1 MSKILALVSLAL
13 SLTAQT
19 LDRTKA
25 PPTPP
30 IPGFKLPPISEG
42 KLPNGLTVVLVEDS
56 RFPLVSLRLSFTAGS
71 KYDPNDL
78 PGLSAM
84 VASLLTEGTK
94 ARSSRQIAEE
104 LGSIGGSLT
113 GSSNPETLVL
123 GGSVLAENLD
133 KLLDLLADTALN
145 ATFPEDEVKLR
156 KQNRKQ
162 TLMAQRSQPD
172 FLARE
177 KLNAIVFSGHPYA
190 RISPTMQSID
200 AMDQKVLVNFRDTFL
215 APNDATLIMIGK
227 LPARAEALKMIRDR
241 FGAWQQKTQ
250 SAPPAPKFPAAK
262 RELVLI
268 DRPGSVQ
275 ADIMAGHQAMP
286 RTNPDYYPLMMG
298 SVILGGGTSSRM
310 FNEIREKKGYAYDA
324 HSELNI
330 AARKDVGLLT
340 AVTQVRNEVLEPAM
354 QELLA
359 ELDGMGK
366 DRVTAEELSS
376 AKNYISGNFLL
387 SLETQDSL
395 ATQLERGRAQGLPP
409 DYLENFTTR
418 VRSVEPD
425 QIQKQSKKFMNP
437 EEATIVVVGDAAKI
451 QKALEKFGN
460 VQVTKAN

>member
-1 MSKILALVSLAL
+1 MSRILLLTFTVL

-19 LDRTKA
+19 VDRTK
-25 PPTPP
+25 PPASSP
-30 IPGFKLPPISEG
+30 IPTFKLPPISES
-42 KLPNGLTVVLVEDS
+42 KLPNGLSVVLVEDS
-56 RFPLVSLRLSFTAGS
+56 RFPLISVRLSFAAGS

-78 PGLSAM
+78 PGLSGMAANL
-84 VASLLTEGTK
+84 VTEGTK
-94 ARSSRQIAEE
+94 TRSSRQIAEE
-104 LGSIGGSLT
+104 LGAIGGSLT

-123 GGSVLAENLD
+123 GGSVLAENAA
-133 KLLDLLADTALN
+133 KLLDLLADVTLN

-162 TLMAQRSQPD
+162 VLMAQRSQPD

-190 RISPTMQSID
+190 HIAPTMQSID
-200 AMDQKVLVNFRDTFL
+200 AMDQKTLVTFRDTFMS
-215 APNDATLIMIGK
+215 PNGATLILLGK

-241 FGAWQQKTQ
+241 FAVWQQKTAP
-250 SAPPAPKFPAAK
+250 APPAAKFPPAK

-275 ADIMAGHQAMP
+275 ADILVGHLAAP
-286 RTNPDYYPLMMG
+286 RTNPEYYPLMTG
-298 SVILGGGTSSRM
+298 SVILGGGPSSRM

-324 HSELNI
+324 HTELNL
-330 AARKDVGLLT
+330 AARKDTGLFT

-354 QELLA
+354 AELLA
-359 ELDGMGK
+359 ELAGMGK
-366 DRVTAEELSS
+366 DRVTAEELSD
-376 AKNYISGNFLL
+376 AKNFISGNFLL

-395 ATQLERGRAQGLPP
+395 ATQLERNRSQGLAP
-409 DYLENFTTR
+409 DYLEKFTTR

-425 QIQKQSKKFMNP
+425 QIQTEAKKFMNP
-437 EEATIVVVGDAAKI
+437 EEATIVVVGDGAKI
-451 QKALEKFGN
+451 QKSLEKFGS

>member
-1 MSKILALVSLAL
+1 MSKILAVGLLSW

-19 LDRTKA
+19 IDRTKA
-25 PPTPP
+25 PVTPP
-30 IPGFKLPPISEG
+30 IAGYKLPPISES
-42 KLPNGLTVVLVEDS
+42 KLPNGLTVVLVEDA

-94 ARSSRQIAEE
+94 TRPSRQIAEE
-104 LGSIGGSLT
+104 LASIGGSLT

-133 KLLDLLADTALN
+133 KLLDLLADAALN

-162 TLMAQRSQPD
+162 ALMAQRSQPD
-172 FLARE
+172 FLGRE
-177 KLNAIVFSGHPYA
+177 KVHEIVFSGHPYA

-200 AMDQKVLVNFRDTFL
+200 AVDQKLLVNFRDKFL
-215 APNDATLIMIGK
+215 APNDATLIMLGK
-227 LPARAEALKMIRDR
+227 LPARAETLKTIKDR
-241 FGAWQQKTQ
+241 FGAWQPKTAP
-250 SAPPAPKFPAAK
+250 APPQPKFPAGK

-275 ADIMAGHQAMP
+275 ADIMVGHLATP
-286 RTNPDYYPLMMG
+286 RTNPEYYPLMVG

-324 HSELNI
+324 HSELNL
-330 AARKDVGLLT
+330 AARKDTGLFM

-366 DRVTAEELSS
+366 DRVTAEELSN
-376 AKNYISGNFLL
+376 AKNFISGNFLL

-395 ATQLERGRAQGLPP
+395 AGQLERNRAQGLAP

-425 QIQKQSKKFMNP
+425 QVQKESKKFMNP
-437 EEATIVVVGDAAKI
+437 EDAAIVVVGDGAKI

-460 VQVTKAN
+460 LRVTKAN